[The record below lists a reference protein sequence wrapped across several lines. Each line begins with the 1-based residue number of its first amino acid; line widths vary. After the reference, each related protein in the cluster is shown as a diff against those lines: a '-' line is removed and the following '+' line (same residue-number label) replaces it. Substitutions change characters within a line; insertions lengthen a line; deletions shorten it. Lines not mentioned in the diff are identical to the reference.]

1 MNRFVN
7 LQDKLVSPSTRLILF
22 LVPLLLELPVEPVLL
37 APVLLLQ
44 LDLLLPVLK
53 TRMMTTDLIRC
64 GLIGHISRLSA
75 RLACGNDDSITF
87 NYVLSFEAIK
97 RARLIIA
104 LIAQDRRL
112 MNPSFPRDCDVCYE

>member
-1 MNRFVN
+1 MVLQLVVHRFVS
-7 LQDKLVSPSTRLILF
+7 LEDKLSTHLVLF

-44 LDLLLPVLK
+44 LDLLLPVLKK

-104 LIAQDRRL
+104 LIAPHRRL
-112 MNPSFPRDCDVCYE
+112 SGFSAP